1 MWDSDWIIS
10 VRSQGFL
17 VIAFLSLPLTSSC
30 RIFKFYSPPI
40 PNYLISFTLFSL
52 YIIVYHTDCMLI
64 YHFPWYWCR
73 KSHSVL
79 NPSTSKQGVILTTQ
93 AAGRHNWFIHDKFL
107 LSRVKQ
113 FSIEPQPTVTL
124 NVLSTPGAFLQ

>member
-1 MWDSDWIIS
+1 MWDSDWIIP

-17 VIAFLSLPLTSSC
+17 VIAFLSLQLTSSC
-30 RIFKFYSPPI
+30 RIFKIYSRPKLLNI
-40 PNYLISFTLFSL
+40 F
-52 YIIVYHTDCMLI
+52 YIIFFVCYCLPYCMLI

-93 AAGRHNWFIHDKFL
+93 AAGRHNGFIHDKFL

-113 FSIEPQPTVTL
+113 FSIEPQFSWLFYSTL
-124 NVLSTPGAFLQ
+124 SPH

>member
-1 MWDSDWIIS
+1 MWDSDWIIP

-30 RIFKFYSPPI
+30 RIFKFYSRPI
-40 PNYLISFTLFSL
+40 PNYSISFTLFSL
-52 YIIVYHTDCMLI
+52 YVIVYKFTILYCMLI

-93 AAGRHNWFIHDKFL
+93 AAGRHNGFIHDKFL

-113 FSIEPQPTVTL
+113 FSIESQY
-124 NVLSTPGAFLQ
+124 